1 VKGTIRSTDEISAL
15 FEAARKIQTN
25 SFVAL
30 IQTQDGKRGTKGRVA
45 YIAGRK
51 LGNAPNRNKIKRR
64 LREAAHHCQAPWEGF
79 DVVLVAKKKAISV
92 SFISMVEDMRRV
104 QEELMRGLVR

>member
-1 VKGTIRSTDEISAL
+1 MRGTIRSTDEISAL

-25 SFVAL
+25 SFIAL

-51 LGNAPNRNKIKRR
+51 LGSAPTRNRIKRR
-64 LREAAHHCQAPWEGF
+64 LREAAHQCHAPWEGF
-79 DVVLVAKKKAISV
+79 DVVLVAKKKAASA
-92 SFISMVEDMRRV
+92 SFISMVEDMTRV
-104 QEELMRGLVR
+104 QEELIRDAVR